1 MYISLFGKKEKDTKI
16 YFTQGDKVAIGSN
29 DVLEYA
35 FEVGNFFNILQSSTT
50 EANIRVYRHNL
61 LLALNK
67 LFFFKKIHPYEHT
80 RLIESIFIYNR
91 PTEFCELL
99 VKYYPQYYSF

>member
-1 MYISLFGKKEKDTKI
+1 MYISLFGKREKNTKI
-16 YFTQGDKVAIGSN
+16 YFTQSDKVAIGSN

-35 FEVGNFFNILQSSTT
+35 FEVGNFFNILQNSTT
-50 EANIRVYRHNL
+50 EDNIKVYRHNL

-67 LFFFKKIHPYEHT
+67 LFFFERIHPYKYT
-80 RLIESIFIYNR
+80 KLIESMFIYNR

-99 VKYYPQYYSF
+99 AEYYPKYYSF